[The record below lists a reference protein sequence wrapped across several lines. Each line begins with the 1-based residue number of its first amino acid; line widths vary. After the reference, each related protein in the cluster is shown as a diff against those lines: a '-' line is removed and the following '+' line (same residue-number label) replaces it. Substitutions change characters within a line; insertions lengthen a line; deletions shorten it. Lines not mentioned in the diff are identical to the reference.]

1 MCWLA
6 VVLLPRAGCVS
17 VGVVHAS
24 GLPNTGGSFGG
35 KNVLYPRKISIWLLT
50 FFSLK
55 SVERTDSGKYWC
67 QVENGGKKEESQQV
81 WLIVEGKE

>member
-1 MCWLA
+1 M
-6 VVLLPRAGCVS
+6 
-17 VGVVHAS
+17 GVVHAS
-24 GLPNTGGSFGG
+24 GLPNTGGSFGA
-35 KNVLYPRKISIWLLT
+35 KTWLYPRKISIRLLT

-81 WLIVEGKE
+81 WLIVEGKEE

>member
-1 MCWLA
+1 M
-6 VVLLPRAGCVS
+6 VLW
-17 VGVVHAS
+17 
-24 GLPNTGGSFGG
+24 G
-35 KNVLYPRKISIWLLT
+35 KNMLYPHKISIWLLT

-81 WLIVEGKE
+81 WLIVEGKEE

>member
-1 MCWLA
+1 MLA
-6 VVLLPRAGCVS
+6 GFVFLSRAGSIS
-17 VGVVHAS
+17 VGFIHAS
-24 GLPNTGGSFGG
+24 GLSNNGGSFVC
-35 KNVLYPRKISIWLLT
+35 KNMLNPRKISIWLLT